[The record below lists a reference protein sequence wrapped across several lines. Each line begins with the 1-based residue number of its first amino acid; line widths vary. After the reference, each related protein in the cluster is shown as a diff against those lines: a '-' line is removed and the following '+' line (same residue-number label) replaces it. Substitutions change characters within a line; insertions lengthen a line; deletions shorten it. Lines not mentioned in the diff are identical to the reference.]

1 MITKE
6 NLNKPSLPYEQFND
20 KGKKIIYI
28 GNIQSKHYYLNV
40 RSKRFKTY
48 FGRDKDLNERGNN
61 LQYLIYYYTTYSD
74 SLDFQDIDKWITHKP
89 HGLGE
94 IQLDLPLIITNDLEA
109 NKKQISDY
117 KFDVFATTKKGYT
130 SSMGSICYL
139 SRLTPREDRVF
150 KIESMAVENKTS
162 LILKNLIPGNRYY
175 INVLAQNLKTK
186 ELIAFH
192 PIEVFAGGVHP
203 HYKNFFRIIIMLGL
217 IIGLIYF
224 AYK

>member
-109 NKKQISDY
+109 NKKQKSGALLYNWQYADY
-117 KFDVFATTKKGYT
+117 WFLHPASSAFLRPRSGTGKRKGR
-130 SSMGSICYL
+130 S
-139 SRLTPREDRVF
+139 
-150 KIESMAVENKTS
+150 
-162 LILKNLIPGNRYY
+162 
-175 INVLAQNLKTK
+175 QN
-186 ELIAFH
+186 H
-192 PIEVFAGGVHP
+192 
-203 HYKNFFRIIIMLGL
+203 
-217 IIGLIYF
+217 
-224 AYK
+224 